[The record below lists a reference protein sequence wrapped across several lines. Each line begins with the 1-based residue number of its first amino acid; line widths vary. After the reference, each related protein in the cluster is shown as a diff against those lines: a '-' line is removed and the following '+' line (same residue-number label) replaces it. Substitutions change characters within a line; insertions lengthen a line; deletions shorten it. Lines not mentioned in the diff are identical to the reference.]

1 LVVAALLVAGGA
13 MIGALAARALGRRRV
28 SMAADDE
35 RARAALSSREQTPG
49 LAVGDVVSVR
59 GEHAWLEGGWM
70 LYEGSRRVG
79 AVLFAPELVLVE
91 AAGPRPAWYKA
102 WPAALGI
109 ATTLPEPPASLEHD
123 GERFERR
130 RRIPVRIEPLG
141 EAPAPPGEAALFA
154 EYYGLSGDCLW
165 MVRSALATAAF
176 RGARLRD
183 EELERWGSSREP
195 PHLNP
200 TPG

>member
-1 LVVAALLVAGGA
+1 LVAGALLVAGGA

-28 SMAADDE
+28 STGADDE
-35 RARAALSSREQTPG
+35 RARAALSNPEHTPG
-49 LAVGDVVSVR
+49 LAVGDVVCVR

-79 AVLFAPELVLVE
+79 VVLFAPDVVLVE
-91 AAGPRPAWYKA
+91 SAGPRPTWYKA

-109 ATTLPEPPASLEHD
+109 ASTVPEPPASLEHD

-130 RRIPVRIEPLG
+130 RRIPVRVEPLG
-141 EAPAPPGEAALFA
+141 VAPAPPGEAALFA
-154 EYYGLSGDCLW
+154 EYHGLSGDCLW
-165 MVRSALATAAF
+165 MVRSSLATAVF

-183 EELERWGSSREP
+183 EELERWGSSGEA
-195 PHLNP
+195 P
-200 TPG
+200 T